1 MNNSELPAP
10 QNFRLMVVGQ
20 IISILGSALLRFAL
34 SLYVLDMTGRADIF
48 ATLFAISNIPLL
60 LSPIGGAIA
69 DRFSRKILMVLF
81 DFISS
86 SIVFLLFSLMYF
98 ELAGIAVIAV
108 VMVALSTISAM
119 YTPAV
124 TASIPLLV
132 ESHKIEG
139 ANGTVQAVQALSGVA
154 APIIGGVLYGMIGIN
169 VLVLIS
175 GIAFSLSAVMEIFI
189 HITYKKRE
197 LEKNIVYTIAGD
209 LREGFRYVI
218 TQSFIRKA
226 MMLAALLN
234 LLLTPFFLI
243 GAPIILRI
251 TMGSSDTMYGV
262 GLGLINA
269 ATILGALSVG
279 YFGKKFRICT
289 LYKLFLLIT
298 VLILPMAA
306 AVLPIFLNMGY
317 MPSFLLFI
325 AGAIPVAMSMTI
337 LSIFVIAK
345 VQKKTPN
352 ENLGKVMA
360 IIIAVSQCAAP
371 VGQLL
376 YGVLFEA
383 IDTNV
388 VIPTVMAAILM
399 LGVSFFARQILK
411 NEKEV

>member
-1 MNNSELPAP
+1 MNNLELPAP

-34 SLYVLDMTGRADIF
+34 SLYVLDITGRADIF

-69 DRFSRKILMVLF
+69 DRFSRKKLMVLF

-86 SIVFLLFSLMYF
+86 IIVFLLFLLMYL
-98 ELAGIAVIAV
+98 ELANIAVIAV
-108 VMVALSTISAM
+108 IMVALSTISAM

-132 ESHKIEG
+132 ESQKIEG

-169 VLVLIS
+169 TLVLIS
-175 GIAFSLSAVMEIFI
+175 GIAFFLSAVMEIFI
-189 HITYKKRE
+189 HIPYEKRE
-197 LEKNIVYTIAGD
+197 MEKNLVCTIARD
-209 LREGFRYVI
+209 LKGGFCYVI

-226 MMLAALLN
+226 MILAALLN

-251 TMGSSDTMYGV
+251 TMHSSDTMYGV
-262 GLGLINA
+262 GMGLINA

-279 YFGKKFRICT
+279 YFGKKLRIST
-289 LYKLFLLIT
+289 LYKTFLLIT
-298 VLILPMAA
+298 VLILPMAV
-306 AVLPIFLNMGY
+306 AVLPISLNMGY
-317 MPSFLLFI
+317 IPSFLLFT
-325 AGAIPVAMSMTI
+325 AGAIPVAMIMTI

-345 VQKKTPN
+345 VQKKTSN

-360 IIIAVSQCAAP
+360 IITAVSQCAAP

-376 YGVLFEA
+376 YGALFEVF
-383 IDTNV
+383 DTNV
-388 VIPTVMAAILM
+388 VIPTVMVAVLM
-399 LGVSFFARQILK
+399 LGVSFFARQILQ
-411 NEKEV
+411 NETEV